1 MSSES
6 EAETVEKLETISN
19 RTASTSIDTVL
30 KFLYQQGPEFGEVV
44 EEVKILRAL
53 RRRVELKILNK
64 LVFTILR
71 IKWSNSS
78 WELIN
83 IIKAIV
89 AHVYYMSH
97 DIR

>member
-1 MSSES
+1 MR
-6 EAETVEKLETISN
+6 VYGN

-64 LVFTILR
+64 LVFT
-71 IKWSNSS
+71 SS

-89 AHVYYMSH
+89 AHVYCMSH